1 MKPTTYGSVNMTLPN
16 GIWFDSGDVSL
27 DIQTQTTVQY
37 FEGDYAPVPNPIN
50 STSLSFANFSG
61 NQASVIL
68 DFFVLYVKIANP
80 NSTENAYRAL
90 EVLFYWC
97 VNSYSTNVTA
107 GNVTTE
113 IVASSSN
120 VVSPGDGDSQSPMVL
135 KSGTDTTEYTVDVY
149 AADVL
154 TYYLLPNLGT
164 GNFSQSPLDASSRG
178 GTQVSR
184 GFTSQGAEV
193 VSYALLP
200 AGMGSTFNKNAELAD
215 EDATNFKAVQNLT
228 NNLATSLTNT

>member
-1 MKPTTYGSVNMTLPN
+1 MKPITDSVNMTLPN
-16 GIWFDSGDVSL
+16 GIWFAPDAVSL

-37 FEGDYAPVPNPIN
+37 FEGNDATVPNPIN

-120 VVSPGDGDSQSPMVL
+120 VVSPGDGDSHSPMVL

-149 AADVL
+149 ATDVL
-154 TYYLLPNLGT
+154 TFYLLPNLGT
-164 GNFSQSPLDASSRG
+164 GNFSQAPSDPSDLG
-178 GTQVSR
+178 GTQASR

-193 VSYALLP
+193 VSYALVP
-200 AGMGSTFNKNAELAD
+200 AGLGSSFTPAELAD

-228 NNLATSLTNT
+228 NNIATSLTNT